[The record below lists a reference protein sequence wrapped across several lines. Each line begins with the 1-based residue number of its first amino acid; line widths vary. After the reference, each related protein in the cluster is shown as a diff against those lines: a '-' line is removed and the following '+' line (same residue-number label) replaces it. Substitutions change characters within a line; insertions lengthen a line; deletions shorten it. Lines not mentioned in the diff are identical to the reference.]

1 MTNHGDDCYFF
12 YYSTC
17 TNGDSCP
24 FRHCEAA
31 MGNET
36 VCSLWQEG
44 HCFRNVCK
52 FRHMEIT
59 KNRKEIQCFWETQ
72 LAGCQKPHCAFFH
85 EKPRCVDG
93 ILFPPDR
100 RQSVKEQLHEEPSP
114 LPATPI
120 PSAANPQLRGVI
132 KTESQEPVPSP
143 THPPVV
149 INPADDD
156 EDEDDQFS
164 EEGDGPSP
172 RKKSKPDEP
181 NNCRVSTL
189 EEIRLKRALKAGMN
203 RASNSTESDGI
214 SFNGEKENIISTIR
228 LPLNSS
234 NEDTL
239 TFEETLRSR
248 GSADGRLGRRKDP
261 TYFKPRESLSMKSS
275 LAKRLGRF
283 VKEEA
288 QMPYQKGIKSIKE
301 RISIPSAPVSISQS
315 AEEISTESNG
325 KLIHIKTLEEI
336 RMEKAAMSRSQK
348 DCHPSL
354 NKEITVTKTAPIQT
368 PKTIKRT
375 VGVQEHS
382 ITANQPPTEIHHTK
396 RKRKENQLEQN
407 LNLNKL
413 KSTADNVPGKSQQEP
428 VIPVPDTAKP
438 GEVKV
443 KTLEEIRQEKAARTQ
458 SDEVKSLNTEE
469 NALQKR
475 RLLQNDRVTRQ
486 CDMTAEKS
494 VDFTK
499 KTRKAAV
506 TPEMTSFIVKVKTF
520 EEIMREKHLRKQE
533 MAEKASLSQQASD
546 AKASTKPIV
555 SAGTTLKKILPPSPS
570 SGNVPPTQNVLFR
583 KLKTVKSNS
592 DSPLNNTPVV
602 TTVASVLTN
611 LNSPEEDTILQHPRS
626 FNKVPNKSTNV
637 FSQLSSK
644 QTISER
650 LHSPAVESLTT
661 DKTLTK
667 DRKVRPKLNVKPSV
681 MKPDLQVNSCQK
693 RKRGVRSAVAAVKPL
708 NSATIVLEE
717 SQETAK
723 RDLEVMPSSSK
734 KTEMSSS
741 VSCSPRSLFED
752 HHSSSEEL
760 KTIQILKHSPSQ
772 ETKLL
777 ATPTNAIEEYSA
789 HSSFVLKTSQ
799 SKSRRHSVIGSR
811 SSTSAADDLE
821 DLINEFTDD
830 HLDGEVDP
838 GIGEDDLLQELSDMI
853 GS

>member
-17 TNGDSCP
+17 TKGDSCP

-44 HCFRNVCK
+44 HCFRNVCM

-72 LAGCQKPHCAFFH
+72 PAGCQKPHCAFFH

-120 PSAANPQLRGVI
+120 PSTANPQLRGVI
-132 KTESQEPVPSP
+132 KAESQEPVPSP

-181 NNCRVSTL
+181 NNFGVSTL

-203 RASNSTESDGI
+203 RASNSTESAGI
-214 SFNGEKENIISTIR
+214 SFNGEKESIISTIR

-239 TFEETLRSR
+239 TFEETLRPR

-261 TYFKPRESLSMKSS
+261 TYFKHGESIPMKTS

-283 VKEEA
+283 VKEET
-288 QMPYQKGIKSIKE
+288 QLPYQKGIKSIKE
-301 RISIPSAPVSISQS
+301 RLSIPSAPVSISQS
-315 AEEISTESNG
+315 EEISTESNG

-336 RMEKAAMSRSQK
+336 RMEKAAMSRRQK
-348 DCHPSL
+348 DCHPPL

-382 ITANQPPTEIHHTK
+382 ITANQSPTEIHHTT

-413 KSTADNVPGKSQQEP
+413 KSTAENVSGKSLQEP
-428 VIPVPDTAKP
+428 VIPVPDTPKA

-443 KTLEEIRQEKAARTQ
+443 KTLEEIRQEKAARIQ
-458 SDEVKSLNTEE
+458 SVEVKSPNTEE
-469 NALQKR
+469 NALKKR
-475 RLLQNDRVTRQ
+475 RLLQNDRVTSQ

-494 VDFTK
+494 VDLAK

-506 TPEMTSFIVKVKTF
+506 TPEMTSLIVKVKTF

-533 MAEKASLSQQASD
+533 MAEKASLSQQTSD
-546 AKASTKPIV
+546 VKASTKPTV
-555 SAGTTLKKILPPSPS
+555 NAATTLKKFLPSSPS
-570 SGNVPPTQNVLFR
+570 SGKVPPTQNVLFR

-611 LNSPEEDTILQHPRS
+611 VNSTEEDTILQHPKS
-626 FNKVPNKSTNV
+626 LNQVPNKSTNV

-644 QTISER
+644 PTISGR
-650 LHSPAVESLTT
+650 LHSPAIESLTT
-661 DKTLTK
+661 DKTHTT
-667 DRKVRPKLNVKPSV
+667 DIKVRPKLNVKPSV

-717 SQETAK
+717 SHETGN
-723 RDLEVMPSSSK
+723 RDLKVMPSSSK
-734 KTEMSSS
+734 KTETSSS
-741 VSCSPRSLFED
+741 VSCSSRILFED
-752 HHSSSEEL
+752 HHSSSEGL
-760 KTIQILKHSPSQ
+760 KTTQILKQSPSQ
-772 ETKLL
+772 ENNLV

-789 HSSFVLKTSQ
+789 HSSFVLKTSS
-799 SKSRRHSVIGSR
+799 SKSRRHSAIGSR
-811 SSTSAADDLE
+811 NSTSAADDLE